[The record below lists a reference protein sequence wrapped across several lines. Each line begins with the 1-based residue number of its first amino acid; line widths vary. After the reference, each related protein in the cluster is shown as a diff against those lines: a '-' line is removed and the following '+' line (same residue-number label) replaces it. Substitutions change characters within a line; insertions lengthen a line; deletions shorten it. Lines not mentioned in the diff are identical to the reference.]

1 MSSRRYATDLGLIF
15 VVIVWGF
22 SPTIFKYALAEL
34 QPLAFVFVRFLLLS
48 LVAVAVLTVRGLR
61 GGTAWRVARGDLP
74 ALILSGLC
82 GYGIY
87 QLLYMVGLSHTTVF
101 SSALLT
107 TTVPLWSLAI
117 VALLRLER
125 VHPMQWVGVGV
136 SLLGTAGF
144 LLAASGARPE
154 IALGHTLGAREQLFG
169 DLLSLGAAVLFAGY
183 GVVNRGLVKRY
194 SPPELMC
201 YTLLVGTLALAPLG
215 IPAVVAQDWSRVT
228 WQVWLIIPYTVIF
241 PIYITYS
248 IWNWAIGRRGVGYVT
263 LYSYLVPVLGGVIAF
278 LLLGETLSLGQYV
291 AGAVVLGG
299 MLLARVGIRLVALR
313 ARRTASL
320 PEPSA
325 PLPSAPGMDAQTPSA
340 DPPHPAEARVT
351 GG

>member
-1 MSSRRYATDLGLIF
+1 MSSRRYTTDLGLIF

-48 LVAVAVLTVRGLR
+48 LVSVAVLTVRGLR
-61 GGTAWRVARGDLP
+61 GGRAWRIAPGDLP

-87 QLLYMVGLSHTTVF
+87 QVFYMVGLSHTTVF

-117 VALLRLER
+117 VALLRMER
-125 VHPMQWVGVGV
+125 VHPMQWVGVAV

-144 LLAASGARPE
+144 LLAAGGARPE
-154 IALGHTLGAREQLFG
+154 FALGHTLGAREQIFG
-169 DLLSLGAAVLFAGY
+169 DVLSLGAAVLFAGY
-183 GVVNRGLVKRY
+183 GVVNRKLVRSY
-194 SPPELMC
+194 SPTELMC
-201 YTLLVGTLALAPLG
+201 YTLVVGTIALAPLG
-215 IPAVVAQDWSRVT
+215 IPAVIAQDWSRVT

-263 LYSYLVPVLGGVIAF
+263 VYSYLVPVLGGVIAF
-278 LLLGETLSLGQYV
+278 LLLGETLSLGQYA
-291 AGAVVLGG
+291 AGTVVLGG
-299 MLLARVGIRLVALR
+299 MILARVGIRLAGARTRPAAAPAAPASQATPAAAAPPPADTTVPGAER
-313 ARRTASL
+313 A
-320 PEPSA
+320 
-325 PLPSAPGMDAQTPSA
+325 
-340 DPPHPAEARVT
+340 
-351 GG
+351 

>member
-1 MSSRRYATDLGLIF
+1 MSSRRYTTDLGLIF

-34 QPLAFVFVRFLLLS
+34 SPLSFVFVRFLLLS
-48 LVAVAVLTVRGLR
+48 LVSVAVLTIRGLR
-61 GGTAWRVARGDLP
+61 GGRAWRIARGDLP

-82 GYGIY
+82 GYGVY
-87 QLLYMVGLSHTTVF
+87 QLFYMVGLSHTTVF

-125 VHPMQWVGVGV
+125 VHPMQWIGVAV

-154 IALGHTLGAREQLFG
+154 IALGHALGAREQLFG
-169 DLLSLGAAVLFAGY
+169 DVLSLGAAVLFAGY
-183 GVVNRGLVKRY
+183 GVVNRKLVRRY

-201 YTLLVGTLALAPLG
+201 YTLLVGTIALAPFG
-215 IPAVVAQDWSRVT
+215 IPAVAAQDWSRVS
-228 WQVWLIIPYTVIF
+228 WQVWVIIPYTVIF

-248 IWNWAIGRRGVGYVT
+248 LWNWAIGRRGVGYVT
-263 LYSYLVPVLGGVIAF
+263 VYSYLVPVLGGVIAF
-278 LLLGETLSLGQYV
+278 LLLGETLSLGQL
-291 AGAVVLGG
+291 AASAIVLGG
-299 MLLARVGIRLVALR
+299 MLLARVGIRLADLR
-313 ARRTASL
+313 ARRAPGPIDPGS
-320 PEPSA
+320 PSMDTP
-325 PLPSAPGMDAQTPSA
+325 PLPADTPR
-340 DPPHPAEARVT
+340 PAEAHMT
-351 GG
+351 GT